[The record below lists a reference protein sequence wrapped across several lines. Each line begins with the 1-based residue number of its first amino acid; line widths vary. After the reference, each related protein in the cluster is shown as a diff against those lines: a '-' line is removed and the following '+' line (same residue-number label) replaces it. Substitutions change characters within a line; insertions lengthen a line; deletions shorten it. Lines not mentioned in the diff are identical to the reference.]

1 MSSNL
6 TFGIKET
13 MNKQQNISKNIKHK
27 VALLSSY
34 KRENIL
40 KLMES
45 EYIDQ
50 RLPREEYDSFR
61 RFVFDYIDQNNT
73 LLEEEEYKKAGMIL
87 PGISAGSALLLL
99 ILTAQYGDKAPILT
113 DLFDF
118 FSIGS
123 VFFLVNV
130 FVTGFVASFMKPK
143 YDSTNLEVAKKLH
156 ECLMVDRYEK
166 LVNRLMKEHFKETK

>member
-1 MSSNL
+1 
-6 TFGIKET
+6 
-13 MNKQQNISKNIKHK
+13 MNKEQKISQNIKHK

-45 EYIDQ
+45 EHIDQ

-87 PGISAGSALLLL
+87 PVISVGSALLLL
-99 ILTAQYGDKAPILT
+99 ILTAQYADKAPILT
-113 DLFDF
+113 DLFYF

-123 VFFLVNV
+123 LFFLANI
-130 FVTGFVASFMKPK
+130 FVTGFVSSFMKPK
-143 YDSTNLEVAKKLH
+143 YDFANLENVKKLH
-156 ECLMVDRYEK
+156 EWMMVDRNE
-166 LVNRLMKEHFKETK
+166 RLIKGLLNNFKGTK

>member
-1 MSSNL
+1 MS
-6 TFGIKET
+6 
-13 MNKQQNISKNIKHK
+13 KQQNISKNIKHK

-73 LLEEEEYKKAGMIL
+73 ISEDKQYNKAGMIL

-143 YDSTNLEVAKKLH
+143 YDSTNLKVAEKLH
-156 ECLMVDRYEK
+156 ECLMVDRNE
-166 LVNRLMKEHFKETK
+166 RLIKGLLNNFKGTK